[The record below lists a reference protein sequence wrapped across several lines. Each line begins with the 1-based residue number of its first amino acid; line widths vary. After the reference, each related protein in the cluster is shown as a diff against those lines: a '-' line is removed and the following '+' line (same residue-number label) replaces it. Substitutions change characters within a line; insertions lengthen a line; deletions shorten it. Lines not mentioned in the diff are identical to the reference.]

1 MWPNMIL
8 TIRTMYKG
16 PTNTRG
22 SRFRAIGF
30 GKSLSL
36 PYDYELNSFQNHERV
51 ARALVDRE
59 KIKGKLQVTNDDL
72 ITGYRFTLEG

>member
-1 MWPNMIL
+1 MIL

-16 PTNTRG
+16 PTDTRG
-22 SRFRAIGF
+22 SRFKAIGF

-36 PYDYELNSFQNHERV
+36 PYDYELNSIQNHERV

-59 KIKGKLQVTNDDL
+59 NIKGKIRPTNDDL
-72 ITGYRFTLEG
+72 ETGYRFLVEVD